1 MPDSINYSLIMPN
14 YHINFTSHK
23 EVLFR
28 NRDDINSWFNCF
40 CSALCK
46 TDSACYTETAMSD
59 HHHSCCRT
67 KTPWEIIRISRDA
80 YSKLFNNKYKRKGPL
95 GERGVF
101 YDELIGANHT
111 LAAFSY
117 SLRNA
122 QHHGV
127 VGSPFEYPHS
137 SINCYFRKELGKIFY
152 PPKLLNPAQIRSI
165 LSPRAEFDP
174 SWKMSEEGVFL
185 RESVVDVAAVE
196 AAYGTVRAFNYYM
209 SRKSAEE
216 WSREQE
222 EDDGSMLP
230 ITLNNF
236 ERSLYSGDANSFAK
250 MLRNETSR
258 KSVFNINDLDLCAL
272 IDNTYVPQFDVDS
285 VYQLT
290 LWQKNKIANLLMNK
304 YRPGYSQLKRC
315 LAL

>member
-1 MPDSINYSLIMPN
+1 MPN
-14 YHINFTSHK
+14 YHIDFTSHN

-28 NRDDINSWFNCF
+28 NQGDINTWFNCF

-46 TDSACYTETAMSD
+46 TDSACYTEAEMSD

-67 KTPWEIIRISRDA
+67 KAPGEIIRISRDA
-80 YSKLFNNKYKRKGPL
+80 YTKIFNNKYRRKGPL
-95 GERGVF
+95 GEHGVF
-101 YDELIGANHT
+101 YDEIIGTNHT

-117 SLRNA
+117 NLRNP

-137 SINCYFRKELGKIFY
+137 SINCYFRRELGKY
-152 PPKLLNPAQIRSI
+152 YVPAKLLTQSQIRNI

-209 SRKSAEE
+209 SRKSADE
-216 WSREQE
+216 WRKEQE
-222 EDDGSMLP
+222 EDEESIMP
-230 ITLNNF
+230 ITLNSF
-236 ERSLYSGDANSFAK
+236 EKPLYAGSEDSFAK
-250 MLRNETSR
+250 MLRNENARRSIFGI
-258 KSVFNINDLDLCAL
+258 SDLDLCAL
-272 IDNTYVPQFDVDS
+272 IDDKYVPQYKAES
-285 VYQLT
+285 IYQLSE
-290 LWQKNKIANLLMNK
+290 WQKNQIANTLIK
-304 YRPGYSQLKRC
+304 SSSRPGYSQLKRC
-315 LAL
+315 LVI